1 MTDCEI
7 EDSHLDLNDLDEI
20 DTFPVVVCGSLR
32 RGATRGVTIHPGH
45 TVEAVCGPGRSR
57 WHHNVTSR
65 CLRLSSPPLSNRE
78 INRSIFSMTTCSKI
92 SALIYVSALRMIS
105 VSRAVLYLYIYI
117 YIYRVYSHFISKYL
131 DNYLQVLYFVW
142 FVSMDYQYPRLT
154 IYL

>member
-1 MTDCEI
+1 MTDCKI
-7 EDSHLDLNDLDEI
+7 EDSHLDLNDLVEI

-92 SALIYVSALRMIS
+92 SALICVRVKNDFCVTCGFICIY
-105 VSRAVLYLYIYI
+105 LYLYIS
-117 YIYRVYSHFISKYL
+117 RLFSFYL
-131 DNYLQVLYFVW
+131 KIFG
-142 FVSMDYQYPRLT
+142 
-154 IYL
+154 